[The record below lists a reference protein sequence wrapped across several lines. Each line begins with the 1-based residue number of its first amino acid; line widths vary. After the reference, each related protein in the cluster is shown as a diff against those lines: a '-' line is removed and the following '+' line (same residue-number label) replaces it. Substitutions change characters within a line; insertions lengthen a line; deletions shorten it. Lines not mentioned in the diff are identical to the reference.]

1 MLGQSVTI
9 DEADRWMGI
18 YGVAPAVGGGILNDF
33 AERQATKQ
41 LILFPS
47 VIVSRDAY
55 EQVGGFCTLFHHVCD
70 WDMWFRLGRHAP
82 VALVPHPYALC
93 RLYSE
98 CDTIRQ
104 RVSGANVRGNHTC
117 SLKQTFRDSKK
128 RLPLRGT
135 KPVLHVWLRL
145 PMTSPGNWTGRTAL
159 KGDTIRHVGPGCSTP
174 ASGG

>member
-1 MLGQSVTI
+1 MTI
-9 DEADRWMGI
+9 DEHDRWTGI
-18 YGVAPAVGGGILNDF
+18 FGASPPVGGGILSDF
-33 AERQATKQ
+33 VERQATRQ
-41 LILFPS
+41 LVLFP
-47 VIVSRDAY
+47 IVVVRRDAY
-55 EQVGGFCTLFHHVCD
+55 QEVGGFCSMFHHVCD

-104 RVSGANVRGNHTC
+104 RVSGANVRESYLLVKANL
-117 SLKQTFRDSKK
+117 SRLKETA
-128 RLPLRGT
+128 
-135 KPVLHVWLRL
+135 PVAGDQAWRHVWLRL